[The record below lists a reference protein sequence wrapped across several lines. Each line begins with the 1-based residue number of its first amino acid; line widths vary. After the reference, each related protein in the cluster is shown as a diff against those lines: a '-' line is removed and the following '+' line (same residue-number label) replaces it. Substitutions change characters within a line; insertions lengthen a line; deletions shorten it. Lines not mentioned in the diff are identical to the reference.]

1 MMLRISIILLA
12 TIVST
17 MAYSTGLIM
26 PPWLTDGKLDDVYFI
41 LSFLYIIKSL
51 YNHYQ
56 IIHPKIFAKIK
67 KFAKIKVITA
77 LIGEVK
83 VIVIREYTKN
93 S

>member
-1 MMLRISIILLA
+1 MMLRVSIILLA
-12 TIVST
+12 TIGST

-41 LSFLYIIKSL
+41 LYFSYIRPL

-67 KFAKIKVITA
+67 KFAKIKVNTA